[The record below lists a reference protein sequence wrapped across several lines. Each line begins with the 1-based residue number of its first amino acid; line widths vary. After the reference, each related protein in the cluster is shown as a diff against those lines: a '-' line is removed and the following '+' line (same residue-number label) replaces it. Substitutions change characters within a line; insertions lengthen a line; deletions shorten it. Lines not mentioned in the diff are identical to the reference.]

1 MHPFLLIENSC
12 SACISLLPRDYTY
25 LAFSFFHALFGV
37 LLFLILFTSS
47 FLDEVRPPLTDS
59 TESVKLSSRLTL
71 TTGNTAAGAATV
83 ARKSQSAILLGQNNN
98 HKKTG
103 ATTTTTATTNAA
115 GLLNNEPLMTS
126 IVSLVAQ
133 LQGEISARESA
144 RPRRSQ
150 SNTSQPEVCVRVY
163 LDVHVESQ

>member
-1 MHPFLLIENSC
+1 MKCIHYCVLKQLQYVHIVTSWPPSVKFL
-12 SACISLLPRDYTY
+12 
-25 LAFSFFHALFGV
+25 FFHALFWSCK
-37 LLFLILFTSS
+37 LPLILFTSS

-71 TTGNTAAGAATV
+71 TTGNTAAAGAATG

-103 ATTTTTATTNAA
+103 PATTATTNAA

-150 SNTSQPEVCVRVY
+150 SNTSQPEVRVRVY
-163 LDVHVESQ
+163 LDVHVEPQ